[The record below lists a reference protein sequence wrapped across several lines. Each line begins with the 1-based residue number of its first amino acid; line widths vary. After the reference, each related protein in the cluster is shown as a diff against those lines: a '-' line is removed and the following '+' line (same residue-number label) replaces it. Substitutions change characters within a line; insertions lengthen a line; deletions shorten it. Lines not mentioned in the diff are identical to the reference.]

1 MFLLNS
7 RSHHFIATLFCFTRE
22 ALHIQRAHLFPKLRC
37 YFAEF
42 LLLSSLKR
50 LRILILP
57 TCVGLRYGL
66 RKLKLRRFS
75 WKRDISSF
83 SQIDLVLS
91 LNVAPPDLPKGTAST
106 LSPGL
111 PTPGLP
117 NLLRLSIA
125 LTRGAGILTCF
136 PSTTPFGLALGADSP
151 CVD

>member
-7 RSHHFIATLFCFTRE
+7 RSHLFTATPSSSGRE
-22 ALHIQRAHLFPKLRC
+22 VLHPTGAHLLPKLRC
-37 YFAEF
+37 QFAEF
-42 LLLSSLKR
+42 LNPSSLKR

-75 WKRDISSF
+75 WKRDISSLDL
-83 SQIDLVLS
+83 IDLVLR

-106 LSPGL
+106 LSPRL
-111 PTPGLP
+111 PMRGPP